1 MTHARLSMKWLFSLV
16 LFVSFHSVADVS
28 PERVVSMLDQMVEKN
43 VISKEE
49 ALKAKA
55 RLQSLS
61 SDQWIAI
68 NRQAEKAASR
78 SPASASAQ
86 SDNKIEEVHGI
97 DLDSVQFKQIQ
108 SDLEKIVPKY
118 KD

>member
-1 MTHARLSMKWLFSLV
+1 MKWLLSFAV
-16 LFVSFHSVADVS
+16 LVSFQSMAEVS

-49 ALKAKA
+49 AAKAKA
-55 RLQSLS
+55 RMQTLS

-68 NRQAEKAASR
+68 NRQAEKAALR
-78 SPASASAQ
+78 APASTSVT
-86 SDNKIEEVHGI
+86 SENKIEEVHGI

-108 SDLEKIVPKY
+108 SDLEKIVPQH